1 MGPFR
6 LEAALN
12 RPSDRAEKWHKY
24 LFILLLI
31 ELRSNN
37 YSTYTTNVIAQCHPT
52 LHARLRY
59 FILHMKLII
68 LVEFL

>member
-6 LEAALN
+6 LEAAMN
-12 RPSDRAEKWHKY
+12 HPSDRAEKWHKY
-24 LFILLLI
+24 IHILLLI

-37 YSTYTTNVIAQCHPT
+37 CITYVTIVTTHCLPT
-52 LHARLRY
+52 LHATLGY
-59 FILHMKLII
+59 FILYMKLII